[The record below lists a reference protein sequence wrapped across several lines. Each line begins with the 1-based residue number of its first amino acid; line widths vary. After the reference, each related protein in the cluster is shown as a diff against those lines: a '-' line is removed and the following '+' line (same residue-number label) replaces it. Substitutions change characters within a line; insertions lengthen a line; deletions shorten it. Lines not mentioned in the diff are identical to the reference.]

1 MATILMKDAHDF
13 IRMQIKKNKMGFVSP
28 EDIDRAINRG
38 VSDWM
43 SAVVF
48 KYKKTGKY
56 EYDHLLVKRAA
67 MSVTVAS
74 GGVLN
79 LPSDYTEGLTI
90 YVDNGGVQTEGTI
103 YSWDEFLEFQNSKI
117 LAPSLS
123 YPTATI
129 YMEDVSGTT
138 TPRIQF
144 SPVPTSGTYAYT
156 LVYMRKPVKGIY
168 GYSLNTATGTIVYD
182 SGTTTNLDLDDRY
195 FSDILTRALMYLGIS
210 LHDSDTASTEQ
221 LKDVN
226 QKNDER

>member
-28 EDIDRAINRG
+28 DDIDRAINRG

-56 EYDHLLVKRAA
+56 EYDHLLVKRYA
-67 MSVTVAS
+67 MSVTVANS
-74 GGVLN
+74 GILDV
-79 LPSDYTEGLTI
+79 PADYTEALTI

-103 YSWDEFLEFQNSKI
+103 YSWDEFLEVQNSKI
-117 LAPSLS
+117 LTPSLS
-123 YPTATI
+123 YPTATV
-129 YMEDVSGTT
+129 YMDQSGT
-138 TPRIQF
+138 PKIQF
-144 SPVPTSGTYAYT
+144 APVPTSGTYSYT
-156 LVYMRKPVKGIY
+156 LVYMRKPIKGVF
-168 GYSLNTATGTIVYD
+168 GYSVDSSTGTIVYN

-221 LKDVN
+221 LKDNN

>member
-48 KYKKTGKY
+48 KYKRTGKY
-56 EYDHLLVKRAA
+56 EYDHLLVKRAPLT
-67 MSVTVAS
+67 VTVVS
-74 GGVLN
+74 GGVMDI
-79 LPSDYTEGLTI
+79 PSDYAEALTI

-123 YPTATI
+123 YPIATV
-129 YMEDVSGTT
+129 YMNDSTV
-138 TPRIQF
+138 PKIQL
-144 SPVPTSGTYAYT
+144 SPVPTTGTYSYT
-156 LVYMRKPVKGIY
+156 LVYMRKPVKGVY
-168 GYSLNTATGTIVYD
+168 GYSVSNTTGTIKYE
-182 SGTTTNLDLDDRY
+182 SGSTTNLDLDDRY
-195 FSDILTRALMYLGIS
+195 FSDIITRALMYLGIS

>member
-28 EDIDRAINRG
+28 DDIDRAINRG

-43 SAVVF
+43 SAIVF

-56 EYDHLLVKRAA
+56 EYDHLLVKRASLSA
-67 MSVTVAS
+67 SVAN
-74 GGVLN
+74 GGTLD
-79 LPSDYTEGLTI
+79 LPADYTEALTI

-117 LAPSLS
+117 LTPSLS
-123 YPTATI
+123 FPIATV
-129 YMEDVSGTT
+129 YMDSAGAAK
-138 TPRIQF
+138 IQF
-144 SPVPTSGTYAYT
+144 SPVPTSGTHAYT
-156 LVYMRKPVKGIY
+156 LVYMRKPAKGVF
-168 GYSLNTATGTIVYD
+168 GYSVDGSTGTIVYN

-210 LHDSDTASTEQ
+210 LGDANTASTEQ
-221 LKDVN
+221 MKDVN

>member
-28 EDIDRAINRG
+28 EDIDRSINRG

-67 MSVTVAS
+67 MSVSVANS
-74 GGVLN
+74 GILDVPN
-79 LPSDYTEGLTI
+79 DYVEGLTI
-90 YVDNGGVQTEGTI
+90 YVNNGGVQTEGTI
-103 YSWDEFLEFQNSKI
+103 YSWDEFLEFQNSNI
-117 LAPSLS
+117 LAPSLG

-129 YMEDVSGTT
+129 YMDQSGA
-138 TPRIQF
+138 PKIQLA
-144 SPVPTSGTYAYT
+144 PVPTSGDPYSYT
-156 LVYMRKPVKGIY
+156 FVYMRKPAKGVF
-168 GYSLNTATGTIVYD
+168 GYTVSNTGTIVYNA
-182 SGTTTNLDLDDRY
+182 GATTNLDLDDRY

-210 LHDSDTASTEQ
+210 LGDTNTAQTEQ
-221 LKDVN
+221 LKDIN

>member
-1 MATILMKDAHDF
+1 MAILIKDAHDF

-43 SAVVF
+43 SAVVY

-56 EYDHLLVKRAA
+56 SYDHLFVKRKDYA
-67 MSVTVAS
+67 VTSSNA
-74 GGVLN
+74 GLMDM
-79 LPSDYTEGLTI
+79 PTDYTEALTV
-90 YVDNGGVQTEGTI
+90 YVMNNGVLTEGTI
-103 YSWDEFLEFQNSKI
+103 YSWDEFLEIQNSNI
-117 LAPSLS
+117 LAPVLA
-123 YPTATI
+123 YPAATI
-129 YMEDVSGTT
+129 YVAEAGTAKIQFKPTPSSSGTT
-138 TPRIQF
+138 YTF
-144 SPVPTSGTYAYT
+144 T
-156 LVYMRKPVKGIY
+156 LVYMRKPAAGVYKY
-168 GYSLNTATGTIVYD
+168 TVSSTTGTIAYNPTGSVD
-182 SGTTTNLDLDDRY
+182 LDIDDRY

>member
-56 EYDHLLVKRAA
+56 EYDHLLVKRYA
-67 MSVTVAS
+67 MSVTTS
-74 GGVLN
+74 NSGVLDV
-79 LPSDYTEGLTI
+79 PADYTEALTI
-90 YVDNGGVQTEGTI
+90 YVDNGGVQSEGTI
-103 YSWDEFLEFQNSKI
+103 YSWDEFLEFKNSKI

-123 YPTATI
+123 YPIATI
-129 YMEDVSGTT
+129 YMDQSGT
-138 TPRIQF
+138 PKIQF

-156 LVYMRKPVKGIY
+156 LVYMRKPTKGVF
-168 GYSLNTATGTIVYD
+168 GYSVDSSTGTIVYN

-210 LHDSDTASTEQ
+210 LGDTNTAQTEQ
-221 LKDVN
+221 LKDIN

>member
-13 IRMQIKKNKMGFVSP
+13 IRMQIKKNKMGFISP

-48 KYKKTGKY
+48 KYKRTGKY
-56 EYDHLLVKRAA
+56 EYDHLLVKRVP
-67 MSVTVAS
+67 MSVTAVN
-74 GGVLN
+74 GGVLD
-79 LPSDYTEGLTI
+79 LPADYTEGLTI

-123 YPTATI
+123 YPIATI
-129 YMEDVSGTT
+129 YMDSSTN
-138 TPRIQF
+138 PKIQF
-144 SPVPTSGTYAYT
+144 SPVPVSGSYSYT
-156 LVYMRKPVKGIY
+156 LVYMRKPVKGVF
-168 GYSLNTATGTIVYD
+168 GYTVNSGTIVYS

-195 FSDILTRALMYLGIS
+195 FSDIITRALMYLGIS
-210 LHDSDTASTEQ
+210 LGDSNTASTEQ
-221 LKDVN
+221 LKDLN

>member
-28 EDIDRAINRG
+28 DDIDRAINRG

-56 EYDHLLVKRAA
+56 EYDHLLVKRSA
-67 MSVTVAS
+67 MDVTTSNS
-74 GGVLN
+74 GILDV
-79 LPSDYTEGLTI
+79 PADYTEGLTI
-90 YVDNGGVQTEGTI
+90 YVNNGGVQTEGTI
-103 YSWDEFLEFQNSKI
+103 YTWDEFLEVQNSKI

-123 YPTATI
+123 YPIATI
-129 YMEDVSGTT
+129 YMNSSGL
-138 TPRIQF
+138 PKIQF
-144 SPVPTSGTYAYT
+144 APVPTDAGTTYNYT
-156 LVYMRKPVKGIY
+156 LVYMRKPVKGVF
-168 GYSLNTATGTIVYD
+168 GYSVDSSTGTIVYN

-210 LHDSDTASTEQ
+210 LHDPDTASTEQ
-221 LKDVN
+221 MKDVN